1 MKNADIDPAAGPVA
15 DPAIPGLDAWLAAQ
29 SHTAHESLRAL
40 ACLLNNIPPPPKDR
54 DAHQEFVASCLGVES
69 AKSLVKETRDLLGT
83 SAVMVGL
90 ALAELLDVHQ
100 PTLGP
105 PGFHPTSETEWA
117 TVTVGPDDH
126 HVVVQV
132 AAHFAGTAVAGV
144 NLVVALQGHGSA
156 GRELSVS
163 ARAGDQHHAR
173 GLLDTIM
180 QRADELNIFRGRVL
194 KASAGQ
200 SHSRRD
206 LSIDV
211 LDFHPVTRDNVIA
224 SEDIWTEIDLNV
236 RAVSTHS
243 ADMDGLGLGVR
254 RGVLLAGPPG
264 VGKTSI
270 ASVVASELA
279 GRFTVMYCDSD
290 TGASLLR
297 QVFDECVQL
306 GPSVIVIEDVDL
318 IVGPRTQGRGYAL
331 SEFLAAL
338 DSHPSARLLVVATTN
353 DVKTLD
359 AAAVRA
365 ARMDSIIEVPYPSP
379 TVARSILVSLL
390 HRLPGYAD
398 IDVGAVVAA
407 LPPDTTGADLRE
419 IVRRSVLSAEAG
431 QPVGTAALLAQI
443 GGGRYRPVMPD
454 GAYL

>member
-1 MKNADIDPAAGPVA
+1 MKNVDNGATAEPAA
-15 DPAIPGLDAWLAAQ
+15 DPAIPGLNAWLAAQ
-29 SHTAHESLRAL
+29 SHTARESLRAL
-40 ACLLNNIPPPPKDR
+40 ACLLNNIPPAPKDTN
-54 DAHQEFVASCLGVES
+54 AHQEFVASCLGVTS
-69 AKSLVKETRDLLGT
+69 AKSLVKETRDVQGI

-90 ALAELLDVHQ
+90 ALAELLDVHR

-105 PGFHPTSETEWA
+105 PGFQPTSETEWA
-117 TVTVGPDDH
+117 TVTVGPDDY
-126 HVVVQV
+126 HVVVAV

-144 NLVVALQGHGSA
+144 NLVVALMGHGTA
-156 GRELSVS
+156 GYELAVS

-194 KASAGQ
+194 KAAAGQ

-206 LSIDV
+206 LSIDI
-211 LDFHPVTRDNVIA
+211 LDFHPVTRDDVIA
-224 SEDIWTEIDLNV
+224 TDEIWAEIDLNV

-254 RGVLLAGPPG
+254 RGVLLVGPPG

-279 GRFTVMYCDSD
+279 GRFTIMYCDSD

-297 QVFDECVQL
+297 QVFDECVRL
-306 GPSVIVIEDVDL
+306 GPSVIIIEDVDL

-338 DSHPSARLLVVATTN
+338 DSHPAARLLVIATTN
-353 DVKTLD
+353 DVATLD

-379 TVARSILVSLL
+379 AVARSILVSLL
-390 HRLPGYAD
+390 RRLPGYAD
-398 IDVGAVVAA
+398 IDVDAIVAV

-419 IVRRSVLSAEAG
+419 IVRRSVLSTEAG
-431 QPVGTAALLAQI
+431 QPVVTAGLLAQI
-443 GGGRYRPVMPD
+443 GGGRYRPVMPN

>member
-1 MKNADIDPAAGPVA
+1 
-15 DPAIPGLDAWLAAQ
+15 
-29 SHTAHESLRAL
+29 
-40 ACLLNNIPPPPKDR
+40 
-54 DAHQEFVASCLGVES
+54 
-69 AKSLVKETRDLLGT
+69 
-83 SAVMVGL
+83 
-90 ALAELLDVHQ
+90 
-100 PTLGP
+100 
-105 PGFHPTSETEWA
+105 
-117 TVTVGPDDH
+117 
-126 HVVVQV
+126 
-132 AAHFAGTAVAGV
+132 
-144 NLVVALQGHGSA
+144 
-156 GRELSVS
+156 
-163 ARAGDQHHAR
+163 
-173 GLLDTIM
+173 M
-180 QRADELNIFRGRVL
+180 QRADALNIFRGRVL

-200 SHSRRD
+200 SNSRRD

-211 LDFHPVTRDNVIA
+211 LDFHPVTRDDVIA
-224 SEDIWTEIDLNV
+224 TDEIWAEIDLNI

-279 GRFTVMYCDSD
+279 GRFTVMYCDTD

-398 IDVGAVVAA
+398 IDVDAVVAA

-431 QPVGTAALLAQI
+431 QPVVTAALLAQI